1 MVKGSETEVMS
12 KSVMAMIDG
21 ASRGNPGP
29 AGIGV
34 LIQDENGETLKE
46 VSEYLGDGITNN
58 QAEYSALIRAL
69 EACKGVEADEVNI
82 ISDSQLLV
90 RQMSGQYEVN
100 SENLRG
106 LYNRARDLESGFRR
120 VTYQHVARKENT
132 AADKLANLALED
144 RD

>member
-1 MVKGSETEVMS
+1 MSE
-12 KSVMAMIDG
+12 SVVARIDG

-34 LIQDENGETLKE
+34 LVRDENKSILKE

-69 EACKGVEADEVNI
+69 EECKELEADEVNI

-90 RQMSGQYEVN
+90 RQMKGQYKVN

-106 LYNRARDLESGFRR
+106 LYNKALDLESEFRR
-120 VTYQHVARKENT
+120 VTYRHVTRNENT
-132 AADKLANLALED
+132 EADRLANLALED
-144 RD
+144 ID